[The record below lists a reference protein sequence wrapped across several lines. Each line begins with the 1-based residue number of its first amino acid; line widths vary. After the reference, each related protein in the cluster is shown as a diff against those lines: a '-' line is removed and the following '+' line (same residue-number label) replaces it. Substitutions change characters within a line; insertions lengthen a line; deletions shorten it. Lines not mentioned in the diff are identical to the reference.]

1 LVEVAAKQEAAKRIK
16 AVTLLQSRMRGML
29 AGLAV
34 GRNQQEL
41 HATYTL
47 RTDATFVVQLP
58 GQPPRRLTATVVSG
72 QARDMRKG
80 LMLRIA
86 SKDAGLGGREEGNMV
101 PRQTGKVERDRVY
114 YATISELITLLRGQP
129 PRELRTPLKLQQV
142 YIVCN
147 ISIYHMSV
155 YRHDAW
161 THGYHIHMLTV
172 PSGYAGM

>member
-1 LVEVAAKQEAAKRIK
+1 MARETAPRVASTCLALGIKARRRAILAELADKKEAAKRIK

-58 GQPPRRLTATVVSG
+58 GQPPWRLTATVVSG

-86 SKDAGLGGREEGNMV
+86 SKDVESGGREEGKVV
-101 PRQTGKVERDRVY
+101 PRRKGEAERDRVY

-142 YIVCN
+142 YI
-147 ISIYHMSV
+147 M
-155 YRHDAW
+155 
-161 THGYHIHMLTV
+161 
-172 PSGYAGM
+172 